1 MNTLTLFAMSLPGA
15 GMRST
20 MVKKF
25 VFLAGAGVGYLLG
38 SKAGREKLMEL
49 WKDPKVQDTVSHGTE
64 WAKEKAPGLQ
74 EKVSE
79 AASTAKDKVS
89 SSADTG
95 KPASSAGSS
104 APKPAEASG
113 TGSAS
118 NGSFTTGG
126 NHTMAPAEV
135 QPEPKKP

>member
-1 MNTLTLFAMSLPGA
+1 
-15 GMRST
+15 

-49 WKDPKVQDTVSHGTE
+49 WKDPKVQETVSHGTE

-79 AASTAKDKVS
+79 VASTAKDKVS
-89 SSADTG
+89 HSTDSG
-95 KPASSAGSS
+95 KPASSAGSSAGTGTSSGSGSTGAS

-126 NHTMAPAEV
+126 NHSMSPAEV

>member
-1 MNTLTLFAMSLPGA
+1 
-15 GMRST
+15 

-38 SKAGREKLMEL
+38 SKAGRDKLMEL
-49 WKDPKVQDTVSHGTE
+49 WKDPKVQETVSHGTE

-79 AASTAKDKVS
+79 VTSTAKDKVS
-89 SSADTG
+89 HSSDSG
-95 KPASSAGSS
+95 KPASSSGSSAGTGSTGTS

-126 NHTMAPAEV
+126 NHTMSPAEV

>member
-1 MNTLTLFAMSLPGA
+1 
-15 GMRST
+15 

-38 SKAGREKLMEL
+38 SKTGRDKLMQL
-49 WKDPKVQDTVSHGTE
+49 WKDPKVQETVSQGTE

-79 AASTAKDKVS
+79 VASTAKDKVS
-89 SSADTG
+89 HSSDAG
-95 KPASSAGSS
+95 KPASSTSSSGTGSTG

-113 TGSAS
+113 TPAGS

-126 NHTMAPAEV
+126 NHTMSPAEV
-135 QPEPKKP
+135 QPETKKP

>member
-1 MNTLTLFAMSLPGA
+1 
-15 GMRST
+15 

-38 SKAGREKLMEL
+38 SKAGRDKLMQL

-79 AASTAKDKVS
+79 VASTAKEKVS
-89 SSADTG
+89 HSSDLG
-95 KPASSAGSS
+95 SPASSSGTAGSGSTS
-104 APKPAEASG
+104 APKAAEASG
-113 TGSAS
+113 TPASS

-126 NHTMAPAEV
+126 NHTMSPAEV